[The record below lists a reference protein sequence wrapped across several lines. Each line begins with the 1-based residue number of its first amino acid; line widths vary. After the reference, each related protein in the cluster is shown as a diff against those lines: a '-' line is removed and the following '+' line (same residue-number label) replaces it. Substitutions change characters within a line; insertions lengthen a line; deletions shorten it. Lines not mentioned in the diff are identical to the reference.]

1 MMEWDA
7 YIEKESEFVLLPEGD
22 YDFTVTSFE
31 KGWFDGSAK
40 IEACNKAIL
49 ELTINAPGL
58 GSTIV
63 KENILL
69 SDKVEWKLCEFF
81 RCIGQKQ
88 HGTGVKMNWNKVQGA
103 KGRAHLVI
111 NEYTGNDGNNYKNNK
126 VARYL
131 DPETELGGAGEW

>member
-58 GSTIV
+58 GTSIV
-63 KENILL
+63 KENLLL

-103 KGRAHLVI
+103 KGRAHIVT

>member
-7 YIEKESEFVLLPEGD
+7 YIEKESEFVVLPEGD
-22 YDFTVTSFE
+22 YDFIVTSFE

-40 IEACNKAIL
+40 VEACNKAML
-49 ELTINAPGL
+49 ELTIKAPGL
-58 GSTIV
+58 GTSIV
-63 KENILL
+63 KEQLLL

-88 HGTGVKMNWNKVQGA
+88 HGTGVKMDWNKVPNA
-103 KGRAHLVI
+103 RGRAHIVV
-111 NEYTGNDGNNYKNNK
+111 NEYVGNDGNQYKNNK

-131 DPETELGGAGEW
+131 DPETELGGEQEW

>member
-111 NEYTGNDGNNYKNNK
+111 NEYTGNDDNNYKNNK

>member
-58 GSTIV
+58 GTSIV
-63 KENILL
+63 KENLLL

-88 HGTGVKMNWNKVQGA
+88 HGTGVKMNWNKVHGA
-103 KGRAHLVI
+103 KGRAHIVI

>member
-58 GSTIV
+58 GSSIV

-103 KGRAHLVI
+103 KGRAHIVI

>member
-58 GSTIV
+58 GSTVV

-103 KGRAHLVI
+103 KGRAHIVI

>member
-103 KGRAHLVI
+103 KGRAHIVV
-111 NEYTGNDGNNYKNNK
+111 NEYVGNDGNNYKNNK

>member
-103 KGRAHLVI
+103 KGRAHIVI

>member
-49 ELTINAPGL
+49 ALTINAPGR
-58 GSTIV
+58 GSTIG
-63 KENILL
+63 KENILR

>member
-58 GSTIV
+58 GTSIV
-63 KENILL
+63 KENLLL

-103 KGRAHLVI
+103 KGRAHIVI

>member
-49 ELTINAPGL
+49 ELTITAPGL
-58 GSTIV
+58 GTSIV
-63 KENILL
+63 KENLLL

-103 KGRAHLVI
+103 KGRAHIVI

>member
-58 GSTIV
+58 GSAIV
-63 KENILL
+63 KENLLL

-131 DPETELGGAGEW
+131 DPETELGGGQEW

>member
-49 ELTINAPGL
+49 ELTINAPGI
-58 GSTIV
+58 GSTVV

-103 KGRAHLVI
+103 KGRAHIVI

>member
-58 GSTIV
+58 GSTVV

>member
-49 ELTINAPGL
+49 ELTINAPGI
-58 GSTIV
+58 GSTVV

>member
-22 YDFTVTSFE
+22 YDFYVSSFE

-49 ELTINAPGL
+49 ELTITAPGL
-58 GSTIV
+58 GSAIV
-63 KENILL
+63 KEQLLL
-69 SDKVEWKLCEFF
+69 SDKTEWKLCEFF

-88 HGTGVKMNWNKVQGA
+88 HGTGVKMNWGKVPNA
-103 KGRAHLVI
+103 KGRAHIVI
-111 NEYTGNDGNNYKNNK
+111 NEYTGTDGNTYKNNK
-126 VARYL
+126 VAKYL